1 MRPRSAP
8 TGEVRGAAGAVD
20 FGRMVATAEEQQ
32 DSAASIVGIGYG
44 MSPVA
49 GVVERAADRQI
60 DRTW

>member
-1 MRPRSAP
+1 
-8 TGEVRGAAGAVD
+8 
-20 FGRMVATAEEQQ
+20 MVATAEEQQ